1 MLTSR
6 RVGRSSGRERR
17 KTAHWAKS
25 IRQTCSPRGRAEP
38 IARLLVVDP
47 LLISEGFRIGPEW
60 AGPEHEVLIP
70 DGFEIEHLRPL
81 LPEVAALLT
90 AHAPVTEE
98 MIALAPELRLVAK
111 PGAGVDNIDVAAAAR
126 RGITVTNVSGARGR
140 AVAEHALFMML
151 HLARRGWL
159 RDDPAWRDTVATQL
173 GGKTLGI
180 VGLGDI
186 GSHLAR
192 FGDGLGMQVVAHT
205 RTPDRDRAQGIP
217 VRFVDLPTLLREA
230 DVLVLCAP
238 LTDATRG
245 MIDRRALTT
254 MKDGAYLINVA
265 RGPLVSTDD
274 LLEVVRAGRLAGVGL
289 DVTDPEPLP
298 EDHALRRFPHV
309 LISPHNAGRTIES
322 QAEALMRMR
331 ENVRLVLSGAPA
343 IDPVG

>member
-1 MLTSR
+1 
-6 RVGRSSGRERR
+6 
-17 KTAHWAKS
+17 
-25 IRQTCSPRGRAEP
+25 
-38 IARLLVVDP
+38 
-47 LLISEGFRIGPEW
+47 
-60 AGPEHEVLIP
+60 VLIP
-70 DGFEIEHLRPL
+70 AGFEIEDLRPL

-98 MIALAPELRLVAK
+98 MIALAPMLRLVAK

-126 RGITVTNVSGARGR
+126 RGVTVTNVSGARGR

-159 RDDPAWRDTVATQL
+159 RGDPAWRDTLATQL

-192 FGDGLGMQVVAHT
+192 SGHGLGMQVVAHT
-205 RTPDRDRAQGIP
+205 RTPDPDRARVP
-217 VRFVDLPTLLREA
+217 VRFVDLDSLLREA
-230 DVLVLCAP
+230 DVVVLCAP

-254 MKDGAYLINVA
+254 MKDDAYLINVA
-265 RGPLVSTDD
+265 RGPMVSTDD
-274 LLEVVRAGRLAGVGL
+274 LLEVVRRGRLAGVGL

-298 EDHALRRFPHV
+298 QDHGLRLLPHV
-309 LISPHNAGRTIES
+309 LISPHNAGRTFES
-322 QAEALMRMR
+322 QAEALTRMR

-343 IDPVG
+343 IDPVA

>member
-1 MLTSR
+1 M
-6 RVGRSSGRERR
+6 
-17 KTAHWAKS
+17 AK
-25 IRQTCSPRGRAEP
+25 
-38 IARLLVVDP
+38 LLVVDP
-47 LLISEGFRIGPEW
+47 LLTSEGFRIGPDW
-60 AGPEHEVLIP
+60 AGPEYEVLIP
-70 DGFEIEHLRPL
+70 EGFEIEHLRSL
-81 LPEVAALLT
+81 LPEVDALLT

-98 MIALAPELRLVAK
+98 MIALAPNLRLIAK
-111 PGAGVDNIDVAAAAR
+111 PGAGVDNIDVAAASR
-126 RGITVTNVSGARGR
+126 RGVTVTNVSGARGR
-140 AVAEHALFMML
+140 AVAEHALFLLL

-159 RDDPAWRDTVATQL
+159 RGDPAWRDTLATQL

-192 FGDGLGMQVVAHT
+192 FGQGLGMQVVAHT
-205 RTPDRDRAQGIP
+205 RTPDHDRAQGIP
-217 VRFVDLPTLLREA
+217 VRFVDLDTLLREA
-230 DVLVLCAP
+230 DVVVLCAP

-254 MKDGAYLINVA
+254 MKDSAYLINVA

-274 LLEVVRAGRLAGVGL
+274 LLEVVRAGHLAGVGL

-298 EDHALRRFPHV
+298 EDHGLRLLPHV
-309 LISPHNAGRTIES
+309 LISPHNAGRTFES
-322 QAEALMRMR
+322 QAAALMRMR